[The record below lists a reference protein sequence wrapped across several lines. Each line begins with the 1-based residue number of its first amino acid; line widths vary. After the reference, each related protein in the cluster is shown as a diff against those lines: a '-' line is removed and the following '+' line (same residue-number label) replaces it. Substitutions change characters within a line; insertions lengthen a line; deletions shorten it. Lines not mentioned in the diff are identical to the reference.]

1 MDKPN
6 RQQIGNSR
14 GGSIRLWSIMFGA
27 WTNRSSLRITNVGL
41 HEHRV
46 DARVDRSVSSERL
59 SPPGLYHVV
68 LSSLHGPRWQ
78 PMTTTTLTRAIV
90 FHEIRKKIMRSCRN
104 DEGPGRVSLFLTAFQ
119 RFGSQV
125 MSASSPE
132 PQLSAANKL
141 YYKPKM
147 DDLV

>member
-14 GGSIRLWSIMFGA
+14 GGSIRLWSTMFGA
-27 WTNRSSLRITNVGL
+27 WTNRSSLRITHVGL

-46 DARVDRSVSSERL
+46 DARVDKSVSSERL

-78 PMTTTTLTRAIV
+78 PMTTTTFTRAIV

-104 DEGPGRVSLFLTAFQ
+104 DEGPERSQFVPDCFPEIRLPSHEHEQPRAAAVSC
-119 RFGSQV
+119 
-125 MSASSPE
+125 
-132 PQLSAANKL
+132 K
-141 YYKPKM
+141 
-147 DDLV
+147 